1 MFVFKQINL
10 RILIQTH
17 TRMKFDLIF
26 QIMFINFCSYQ
37 LLKTLWERRG
47 FYNMSRLSFAYN
59 NFSSFTLPFHML
71 ITVLALCNHCGN
83 YCVQISPKKEVRCLQ
98 FTIVKH
104 QHILFLYFYF
114 FQPGIFPKM
123 KITVLSTFGSIVH
136 LLREI
141 SKY

>member
-17 TRMKFDLIF
+17 TRMKYDLIF
-26 QIMFINFCSYQ
+26 QIIFINFCSYQ

-47 FYNMSRLSFAYN
+47 FYNISRLYFAYN
-59 NFSSFTLPFHML
+59 NFSSFILPFHML
-71 ITVLALCNHCGN
+71 IPVHAFCNHCGN
-83 YCVQISPKKEVRCLQ
+83 YCVQISSKKELRCLQ

-114 FQPGIFPKM
+114 FQPGKFPKM
-123 KITVLSTFGSIVH
+123 YDHCSFYFWFHCSFIEGNK
-136 LLREI
+136 
-141 SKY
+141 